1 MEEIRADMSAGLNA
15 LASLPFM
22 TIHSVE
28 YKKKSGK
35 FTYKIEVPV
44 RGSKEHIPKKRD
56 VIIISDVR
64 AKRVS
69 DLTNNG
75 RSFNIALII
84 DVLEGRSTPGC
95 CYLYTPKLMDIAVSS
110 MENSRNKPLYGF
122 YLLNMTTYERI
133 WSCLDY
139 KSRLTDQNLMIKL
152 MSVSLVNR
160 TNDAPSSEVG
170 ETSGIE
176 IKSYLASAN
185 LNESQTTA
193 VMSCISDIQY
203 HNRNPVSLIW
213 GPPGTGKTKTTTSL
227 LWLMRK
233 YGHRTLTC
241 APTNTAVKQVAS
253 RLLKLVKQNSPCG
266 NLALGDLLLFGNRDR
281 LCLDNDLEE
290 IFLDYRIGKLKKC
303 LSSRSGWKHLL
314 SSMAELLQD
323 CPLLYSRGGGTM
335 SFTAFLRK
343 GFDTLYQKL
352 ATCFR
357 LLFLHVPISCLSEA
371 DSSSI
376 IRLLALL
383 NEFKS
388 IIHRKEVDG
397 RIRDIFLCYQVDFGS
412 SSTENAP
419 YYKREAFS
427 CKSDCITLIKSLK
440 QSLKL
445 PVKKGKPLELLVI
458 DEAAQLK
465 ECESLIPL
473 QLPGIKHAVL
483 IGDEC
488 QLPALVKSRVSTD
501 VLFGRSLFERL
512 NSLGQEKH
520 LLNVQYRMHPSISI
534 FPNISFY
541 EKKLLDGPNVIKREH
556 HKEYLPGKL
565 FGSYSFIDVGA
576 GKEDFDDV
584 GHSRKNM
591 VEVAVVVHI
600 LKSLQEECGT
610 QKKEVSVGIICPY
623 SAQVAAI
630 QDKVGRLFDRST
642 VSVRISSVDGFQ
654 GSEEDIIILSTVRS
668 NRSGSVGFIADS
680 KRTNVALTRARYCLW
695 IVGDAATLCESGS
708 IWGDLVEDAKT
719 RNSFF
724 NAIEDKALSEAIS
737 SCLSKIGKL
746 NSVAKNDSNRHPKK
760 KKSKSKHCQAMELC
774 RRFGQLKF
782 ETDPDN
788 SAIEKF
794 NSVAKNDSDHHPKK
808 KKSKSKHSQVKD
820 LCTRFGQLNFA
831 MDLDDSG
838 SKLRK
843 KAEKQCTSQE
853 TDNSSILSPSARLLE
868 STASEFIMKFKSL
881 EIDTGSDCSSSG
893 GNET

>member
-64 AKRVS
+64 AKRLY

-75 RSFNIALII
+75 RSFNVALII

-95 CYLYTPKLMDIAVSS
+95 CYLYTQKLMDIAVSS

-139 KSRLTDQNLMIKL
+139 KSRLTDQNLMKKL

-290 IFLDYRIGKLKKC
+290 IFLDYRIGKLQKC

-335 SFTAFLRK
+335 SFTGFLRK

-352 ATCFR
+352 ATCF
-357 LLFLHVPISCLSEA
+357 
-371 DSSSI
+371 
-376 IRLLALL
+376 
-383 NEFKS
+383 
-388 IIHRKEVDG
+388 RKEVDG

-501 VLFGRSLFERL
+501 ALFGRSLFERL

-541 EKKLLDGPNVIKREH
+541 EKKLLDGPNVIKKEH

-668 NRSGSVGFIADS
+668 NRSGSVGFLADS
-680 KRTNVALTRARYCLW
+680 KRTNVALTRAR
-695 IVGDAATLCESGS
+695 
-708 IWGDLVEDAKT
+708 
-719 RNSFF
+719 
-724 NAIEDKALSEAIS
+724 
-737 SCLSKIGKL
+737 
-746 NSVAKNDSNRHPKK
+746 
-760 KKSKSKHCQAMELC
+760 
-774 RRFGQLKF
+774 
-782 ETDPDN
+782 
-788 SAIEKF
+788 
-794 NSVAKNDSDHHPKK
+794 
-808 KKSKSKHSQVKD
+808 
-820 LCTRFGQLNFA
+820 
-831 MDLDDSG
+831 
-838 SKLRK
+838 
-843 KAEKQCTSQE
+843 
-853 TDNSSILSPSARLLE
+853 
-868 STASEFIMKFKSL
+868 
-881 EIDTGSDCSSSG
+881 
-893 GNET
+893 